1 MGKLRHISPQGYTI
15 INNDCLKDKELDI
28 EERGLLL
35 TLVSLPDDWIF
46 NIAGLCK
53 ILPCGKDKIKRSLQ
67 KLEEKDYLR
76 RVFNRNSHGRY
87 DSIDYITCRGCKIR
101 NLLYADLPYTE
112 NPPQLNTN
120 NDKINN
126 VLNNNQSIVNESH
139 IRQAYEK
146 LIAERID
153 YAAYQSEGGYRAEL
167 VKAMYSVIVDSICST
182 RATLRINSSNVPQST
197 VKDTF
202 LQLDSEH
209 IEYVLEM
216 IEEHSPD
223 MTYIQSYLRTALY
236 NAVSTKDMYYTSKLK
251 ADGTIP

>member
-1 MGKLRHISPQGYTI
+1 MSAPEPTS
-15 INNDCLKDKELDI
+15 
-28 EERGLLL
+28 
-35 TLVSLPDDWIF
+35 T
-46 NIAGLCK
+46 
-53 ILPCGKDKIKRSLQ
+53 Q

-76 RVFNRNSHGRY
+76 RVFNRNSRGRY
-87 DSIDYITCRGCKIR
+87 DSIDYITCRGSKIG
-101 NLLYADLPYTE
+101 NLPYAENPHTV

-120 NDKINN
+120 NNTINN

-139 IRQAYEK
+139 IRQNFEK

-167 VKAMYSVIVDSICST
+167 VKAMYSVIVDSICPT

-223 MTYIQSYLRTALY
+223 MTHIQSYLRTALY

-251 ADGTIP
+251 ANGTIP